1 MKKEEFDL
9 VIGALQERLDNCEKY
24 LGKIKTTEDL
34 KNITIGQALEL
45 RDFCVAEVEK
55 MTKIA
60 MVDLYHIIGMG
71 DLSVPQMM
79 KFVFMMKAYLAY
91 RPNIKSISK
100 GFDSMTN
107 LPKIPVKTKFKLLAL
122 CDLTL
127 TAGEDEEAFE
137 DNATIDEYTEL
148 KKVNVKAD
156 EEVSEKTDEEVSE
169 KTDEEVSEKTDKE
182 QITVQS
188 DCFSI
193 VEQTVM
199 VDMGRLGEFYK
210 VLSSLATTTCDFTK
224 LIRRMLDHKSYFG
237 IEWFGSEN
245 NIAAGKI
252 LPSSPLYKLIK

>member
-1 MKKEEFDL
+1 MKKEDFDL
-9 VIGALQERLDNCEKY
+9 VISALQERVDNCEKY
-24 LGKIKTTEDL
+24 LGEIKTTEDL

-79 KFVFMMKAYLAY
+79 KFVFLMKAYLAY

-127 TAGEDEEAFE
+127 TSGEDEEAFE
-137 DNATIDEYTEL
+137 DNATVDDYTVL
-148 KKVNVKAD
+148 KQMNAKKD
-156 EEVSEKTDEEVSE
+156 EEVSEKADEEVGE
-169 KTDEEVSEKTDKE
+169 KTDEE

-193 VEQTVM
+193 VDQTVM
-199 VDMGRLGEFYK
+199 VDMGRLGEFHK

-252 LPSSPLYKLIK
+252 SPSSPLYKLIK

>member
-24 LGKIKTTEDL
+24 LGEIQTTEDL
-34 KNITIGQALEL
+34 KNITIKQALEL
-45 RDFCVAEVEK
+45 KDFCVAEVEK

-79 KFVFMMKAYLAY
+79 KFIFLMKAYLAY

-100 GFDSMTN
+100 GFDSMTD

-127 TAGEDEEAFE
+127 TVGEDEEAFE

-148 KKVNVKAD
+148 KKVNVKN
-156 EEVSEKTDEEVSE
+156 
-169 KTDEEVSEKTDKE
+169 DEEVSEKTDKE
-182 QITVQS
+182 QITVQG

-193 VEQTVM
+193 VDQTVM
-199 VDMGRLGEFYK
+199 VDMGRLGEFHK
-210 VLSSLATTTCDFTK
+210 VLSNLATTPCDFNK
-224 LIRRMLDHKSYFG
+224 LIKKILDHKSYFG
-237 IEWFGSEN
+237 IMWYGSEKN
-245 NIAAGKI
+245 MAAGKI

>member
-1 MKKEEFDL
+1 
-9 VIGALQERLDNCEKY
+9 
-24 LGKIKTTEDL
+24 
-34 KNITIGQALEL
+34 
-45 RDFCVAEVEK
+45 
-55 MTKIA
+55 

-79 KFVFMMKAYLAY
+79 KFIFLMKAYLAY

-127 TAGEDEEAFE
+127 TVGEDEEAFE

-156 EEVSEKTDEEVSE
+156 EEVC
-169 KTDEEVSEKTDKE
+169 EKTDKE
-182 QITVQS
+182 QITVQGNEEHIDVQS

-193 VEQTVM
+193 VGQTVM
-199 VDMGRLGEFYK
+199 VDMGRLGEFHK

-224 LIRRMLDHKSYFG
+224 LIRRILDHKSYFG
-237 IEWFGSEN
+237 IEWIGSEN

-252 LPSSPLYKLIK
+252 SPSSPLYKLIK

>member
-24 LGKIKTTEDL
+24 LGEIKTTEDL

-55 MTKIA
+55 MTKIV

-100 GFDSMTN
+100 GFDSITE
-107 LPKIPVKTKFKLLAL
+107 LPKIPVRTKFKLLAL
-122 CDLTL
+122 CDLAL
-127 TAGEDEEAFE
+127 TAGEGEEAFE

-148 KKVNVKAD
+148 KKANVKA
-156 EEVSEKTDEEVSE
+156 DEEVSE

-193 VEQTVM
+193 VDQTVM

-210 VLSSLATTTCDFTK
+210 VLSGLATTPCDFTK
-224 LIRRMLDHKSYFG
+224 LIRRILDHKSYFG

-245 NIAAGKI
+245 NMAAGKI

>member
-24 LGKIKTTEDL
+24 LGEIKTTEDL

-79 KFVFMMKAYLAY
+79 KFVFMIKAYLAY

-100 GFDSMTN
+100 GFDSITE

-122 CDLTL
+122 CDLIL

-137 DNATIDEYTEL
+137 DNATVEDYTEL
-148 KKVNVKAD
+148 KKVNVK
-156 EEVSEKTDEEVSE
+156 K
-169 KTDEEVSEKTDKE
+169 DEEVSEKTDKE
-182 QITVQS
+182 QITVQG

-193 VEQTVM
+193 VDQTVV
-199 VDMGRLGEFYK
+199 VDMGRLGEFHK

-224 LIRRMLDHKSYFG
+224 LIKKIIDHKSYFG
-237 IEWFGSEN
+237 IEWIGSEN

>member
-9 VIGALQERLDNCEKY
+9 VINALQERLDKCEKY
-24 LGKIKTTEDL
+24 LGEIKTTEDL
-34 KNITIGQALEL
+34 KNITIGQAVEL

-79 KFVFMMKAYLAY
+79 KFIFLIKAYLAY

-100 GFDSMTN
+100 GFDSITE

-127 TAGEDEEAFE
+127 TVGEDEEAFE
-137 DNATIDEYTEL
+137 DNATVDEYTEL

-156 EEVSEKTDEEVSE
+156 K
-169 KTDEEVSEKTDKE
+169 EVSEKTDKE
-182 QITVQS
+182 QITVQGNEEHIDVQS

-193 VEQTVM
+193 VGQTVM

-210 VLSSLATTTCDFTK
+210 FLSSISTTPCDFTK
-224 LIRRMLDHKSYFG
+224 LIKKILDHKSYFG
-237 IEWFGSEN
+237 IEWVGSEN
-245 NIAAGKI
+245 NMAAGKI

>member
-9 VIGALQERLDNCEKY
+9 VISALQERLDNCEKY
-24 LGKIKTTEDL
+24 LGEIQTTEDL

-45 RDFCVAEVEK
+45 KDFCVAEVEK

-79 KFVFMMKAYLAY
+79 KFIFLMKAYLAY

-127 TAGEDEEAFE
+127 TVGEDEEAFE
-137 DNATIDEYTEL
+137 DNATIDDYTEL

-156 EEVSEKTDEEVSE
+156 EEVSEKTD
-169 KTDEEVSEKTDKE
+169 KE
-182 QITVQS
+182 QVTVQG

-193 VEQTVM
+193 VDQTVM

-210 VLSSLATTTCDFTK
+210 VLSNLATTSCDFTK
-224 LIRRMLDHKSYFG
+224 LIRRILDHKSYFG
-237 IEWFGSEN
+237 IEWIGSEN

-252 LPSSPLYKLIK
+252 SPSSPLYKLIK

>member
-9 VIGALQERLDNCEKY
+9 VISALQERLDNCEKY
-24 LGKIKTTEDL
+24 LGEIQTTEDL
-34 KNITIGQALEL
+34 KNITIKQALEL
-45 RDFCVAEVEK
+45 KDFCVAEVEK

-79 KFVFMMKAYLAY
+79 KFIFLMKAYLAY

-100 GFDSMTN
+100 GFDSIN
-107 LPKIPVKTKFKLLAL
+107 ELPKIPVKTKFKLLAL

-127 TAGEDEEAFE
+127 TVGEDEEAFE

-156 EEVSEKTDEEVSE
+156 EEVSEKTD
-169 KTDEEVSEKTDKE
+169 KE
-182 QITVQS
+182 QVTVQS

-193 VEQTVM
+193 VDKTVM
-199 VDMGRLGEFYK
+199 VDMGRLGEFHK
-210 VLSSLATTTCDFTK
+210 VLSNLATTPCDFTK
-224 LIRRMLDHKSYFG
+224 LIRRILDHKSYFG
-237 IEWFGSEN
+237 IEWIGSEN
-245 NIAAGKI
+245 NMAAGKI

>member
-9 VIGALQERLDNCEKY
+9 VISALQERLDNCEKY
-24 LGKIKTTEDL
+24 LGEIKTTEDL

-55 MTKIA
+55 MTKIV

-100 GFDSMTN
+100 GFDSITE
-107 LPKIPVKTKFKLLAL
+107 LPKIPVRTKFKLLAL
-122 CDLTL
+122 CDLAL
-127 TAGEDEEAFE
+127 TAGEGEEAFE

-148 KKVNVKAD
+148 KKANVKAY
-156 EEVSEKTDEEVSE
+156 
-169 KTDEEVSEKTDKE
+169 EEVSEKTDKE

-193 VEQTVM
+193 VDQTVM
-199 VDMGRLGEFYK
+199 VDMGRLGEFHK
-210 VLSSLATTTCDFTK
+210 VLSNLATTPCDFTK
-224 LIRRMLDHKSYFG
+224 LIRRILDHKSYFG
-237 IEWFGSEN
+237 IEWIGSEN
-245 NIAAGKI
+245 NMAAGKI

>member
-9 VIGALQERLDNCEKY
+9 VISALQERLNNCEKY
-24 LGKIKTTEDL
+24 LGEIQTTEDL

-79 KFVFMMKAYLAY
+79 KFIFLMKAYLAY

-127 TAGEDEEAFE
+127 TVGEDEEAFE
-137 DNATIDEYTEL
+137 DNATIDDYTEL
-148 KKVNVKAD
+148 KKVNVKKD

-169 KTDEEVSEKTDKE
+169 KTDEE
-182 QITVQS
+182 QITVQG

-193 VEQTVM
+193 VDKTIM

-210 VLSSLATTTCDFTK
+210 FLSSISTTPCDFNN
-224 LIRRMLDHKSYFG
+224 LIKKIISYKSYFG
-237 IEWFGSEN
+237 IAWFGFEN

>member
-24 LGKIKTTEDL
+24 LGEIKTTEDL

-100 GFDSMTN
+100 GFDSITE

-127 TAGEDEEAFE
+127 TVGEGEEAFE
-137 DNATIDEYTEL
+137 DNATIDEYNEL

-169 KTDEEVSEKTDKE
+169 KTNEEQVA
-182 QITVQS
+182 VQS

-193 VEQTVM
+193 VDQTVM

-224 LIRRMLDHKSYFG
+224 LIRRILDHKSYFG
-237 IEWFGSEN
+237 IEWFGSEDN
-245 NIAAGKI
+245 MAAGKI

>member
-9 VIGALQERLDNCEKY
+9 VISALQERLDNCEKY
-24 LGKIKTTEDL
+24 LGEIKTTEDL

-55 MTKIA
+55 MTKIV

-100 GFDSMTN
+100 VFDSITE
-107 LPKIPVKTKFKLLAL
+107 LPKIPVRTKFKLLAL
-122 CDLTL
+122 CDLAL
-127 TAGEDEEAFE
+127 TAGEGEEAFE

-148 KKVNVKAD
+148 KKANVKA
-156 EEVSEKTDEEVSE
+156 DEEVSE

-193 VEQTVM
+193 VDQTVM
-199 VDMGRLGEFYK
+199 VDMGRLGEFHK
-210 VLSSLATTTCDFTK
+210 VLSSLATTPCDFTK
-224 LIRRMLDHKSYFG
+224 LIRRILDHKSYFG
-237 IEWFGSEN
+237 IEWFRSEN

>member
-1 MKKEEFDL
+1 MKKEDFDL
-9 VIGALQERLDNCEKY
+9 VISTLQERLDNCEKY
-24 LGKIKTTEDL
+24 LGEIQTTEDL

-79 KFVFMMKAYLAY
+79 KFIFLMKAYLAY

-127 TAGEDEEAFE
+127 TVGEDEEAFE

-156 EEVSEKTDEEVSE
+156 EEVSEKTD
-169 KTDEEVSEKTDKE
+169 KE
-182 QITVQS
+182 QVTVQS

-193 VEQTVM
+193 VDQTVM
-199 VDMGRLGEFYK
+199 VDMGRLGEFHK

-224 LIRRMLDHKSYFG
+224 LIKKILDHKSYFG
-237 IEWFGSEN
+237 IEWIGAEN

>member
-24 LGKIKTTEDL
+24 LGEIKTTEDL
-34 KNITIGQALEL
+34 KNITIKQALEL
-45 RDFCVAEVEK
+45 KDFCVAEVEK

-79 KFVFMMKAYLAY
+79 KFIFLMKAYLSY

-100 GFDSMTN
+100 GFDSITE

-137 DNATIDEYTEL
+137 DNATVDDYTVL
-148 KKVNVKAD
+148 KQMNAKKD

-169 KTDEEVSEKTDKE
+169 KADEVHVD
-182 QITVQS
+182 VQS

-193 VEQTVM
+193 VDQTVM
-199 VDMGRLGEFYK
+199 VDMGRLGEFHK
-210 VLSSLATTTCDFTK
+210 VLSGLATTTCDFTK

-245 NIAAGKI
+245 NMAAGKI

>member
-9 VIGALQERLDNCEKY
+9 VINALQERLDNCEKY
-24 LGKIKTTEDL
+24 LGEIQTTEDL
-34 KNITIGQALEL
+34 KNITIKQALEL
-45 RDFCVAEVEK
+45 KDFCVAEVEK

-79 KFVFMMKAYLAY
+79 KFIFLMKAYLSY

-100 GFDSMTN
+100 GFDSMTD

-127 TAGEDEEAFE
+127 TVGEDEEAFE

-148 KKVNVKAD
+148 KKVNVKND
-156 EEVSEKTDEEVSE
+156 EEVSDKA
-169 KTDEEVSEKTDKE
+169 DKE
-182 QITVQS
+182 QVTVQG

-193 VEQTVM
+193 VDQTVM
-199 VDMGRLGEFYK
+199 VDMGRLGEFHK
-210 VLSSLATTTCDFTK
+210 VLSNLATTPCDFTK
-224 LIRRMLDHKSYFG
+224 LIRRILDHKSYFG
-237 IEWFGSEN
+237 IEWIGSEN

>member
-24 LGKIKTTEDL
+24 LGEIKTTEDL

-45 RDFCVAEVEK
+45 KDFCVAEVEK

-79 KFVFMMKAYLAY
+79 KFIFLMKAYLAY

-156 EEVSEKTDEEVSE
+156 EEVSEE
-169 KTDEEVSEKTDKE
+169 TDKE
-182 QITVQS
+182 QITVQG

-193 VEQTVM
+193 VDQTVM

-210 VLSSLATTTCDFTK
+210 VLSNLATTPCDFTK
-224 LIRRMLDHKSYFG
+224 LIKKILDHKSYFG
-237 IEWFGSEN
+237 IEWIGSEN

>member
-9 VIGALQERLDNCEKY
+9 VISALQERLDNCEKY
-24 LGKIKTTEDL
+24 LGEIKTTEDL

-45 RDFCVAEVEK
+45 KDFCVAEVEK

-79 KFVFMMKAYLAY
+79 KFIFLMKAYLSY

-100 GFDSMTN
+100 GFDSMTD

-127 TAGEDEEAFE
+127 TVGEDEEAFE

-148 KKVNVKAD
+148 KKVCVKAD
-156 EEVSEKTDEEVSE
+156 EEVSEKA
-169 KTDEEVSEKTDKE
+169 DKE
-182 QITVQS
+182 QVTVQS

-193 VEQTVM
+193 VDQTVM
-199 VDMGRLGEFYK
+199 VDMGRLGEFHK
-210 VLSSLATTTCDFTK
+210 VLSNLATTTCDFTK
-224 LIRRMLDHKSYFG
+224 LIRRILDRKSYFG
-237 IEWFGSEN
+237 IEWIGSEN
-245 NIAAGKI
+245 NMAAGKI

>member
-9 VIGALQERLDNCEKY
+9 VISALQERLDNCEKY
-24 LGKIKTTEDL
+24 LGEIKTTEDL

-79 KFVFMMKAYLAY
+79 KFVFLMKAYLSY

-100 GFDSMTN
+100 GFDSITE

-127 TAGEDEEAFE
+127 TVGEDEEAFE
-137 DNATIDEYTEL
+137 DNATIDDYTVL
-148 KKVNVKAD
+148 KQVNAKNDEEVSVKAD
-156 EEVSEKTDEEVSE
+156 EEVGEKTNEEQV
-169 KTDEEVSEKTDKE
+169 V
-182 QITVQS
+182 VQS

-193 VEQTVM
+193 VDQTVM
-199 VDMGRLGEFYK
+199 VDVGRLGEFHK
-210 VLSSLATTTCDFTK
+210 VLSSLATTPCDFTK
-224 LIRRMLDHKSYFG
+224 LIRRILDHKSYFG

-245 NIAAGKI
+245 NMAAGKI

>member
-9 VIGALQERLDNCEKY
+9 VISALQERLDNCEKY
-24 LGKIKTTEDL
+24 LGEIQTTEDL

-45 RDFCVAEVEK
+45 KDFCVAEVEK

-79 KFVFMMKAYLAY
+79 KFIFLMKAYLSY

-127 TAGEDEEAFE
+127 TVGEDEEAFE
-137 DNATIDEYTEL
+137 DNATVDDYTVL
-148 KKVNVKAD
+148 KQLKQVNVKA
-156 EEVSEKTDEEVSE
+156 
-169 KTDEEVSEKTDKE
+169 DEEVSEKTDKE
-182 QITVQS
+182 QITVQGNEEHVDVQS

-193 VEQTVM
+193 VDQTVM
-199 VDMGRLGEFYK
+199 VDMGRLGEFHK
-210 VLSSLATTTCDFTK
+210 FLSSISTTPCDFTN
-224 LIRRMLDHKSYFG
+224 LIKKITKYKSYFG
-237 IEWFGSEN
+237 IAWFGTEN
-245 NIAAGKI
+245 NIATGRI

>member
-9 VIGALQERLDNCEKY
+9 VTGALQERLDRCEKY
-24 LGKIKTTEDL
+24 LGEIKTTEDL
-34 KNITIGQALEL
+34 KNITIGQAVEL

-79 KFVFMMKAYLAY
+79 KFIFLMKAYLAY

-100 GFDSMTN
+100 GFDSITE

-127 TAGEDEEAFE
+127 TVGEDEEAFE
-137 DNATIDEYTEL
+137 DNATVDDYTVLKQMNAKKDEE
-148 KKVNVKAD
+148 VSVKAD
-156 EEVSEKTDEEVSE
+156 EEVGEKTDE
-169 KTDEEVSEKTDKE
+169 E

-193 VEQTVM
+193 VDQTVM
-199 VDMGRLGEFYK
+199 VDMGRLGEFHK
-210 VLSSLATTTCDFTK
+210 VLSGLATTTCDFTK

>member
-9 VIGALQERLDNCEKY
+9 VIGALQERLDNCKKY
-24 LGKIKTTEDL
+24 LGEIKTTEDL

-79 KFVFMMKAYLAY
+79 KFIFLMKAYLAY

-100 GFDSMTN
+100 GFDSITE

-137 DNATIDEYTEL
+137 DNATVDDYTVL
-148 KKVNVKAD
+148 KQMNAKKD

-169 KTDEEVSEKTDKE
+169 KADEVHVD
-182 QITVQS
+182 VQS

-193 VEQTVM
+193 VDQTVM
-199 VDMGRLGEFYK
+199 VDMGRLGEFHK
-210 VLSSLATTTCDFTK
+210 VLSGLATTTCDFTK

>member
-9 VIGALQERLDNCEKY
+9 VISALQERLDNCEKY
-24 LGKIKTTEDL
+24 LGEIQTTEDL

-79 KFVFMMKAYLAY
+79 KFIFLMKAYLSY

-100 GFDSMTN
+100 GFDSMTD

-127 TAGEDEEAFE
+127 TVGEDEEAFE
-137 DNATIDEYTEL
+137 DNATVADYDEL
-148 KKVNVKAD
+148 KKVNVKVD
-156 EEVSEKTDEEVSE
+156 EEVSA
-169 KTDEEVSEKTDKE
+169 KTDKE
-182 QITVQS
+182 QVAVQS

-193 VEQTVM
+193 VDQTVM
-199 VDMGRLGEFYK
+199 VDMGRLGEFHK

-224 LIRRMLDHKSYFG
+224 LIKKILDHKSYFG
-237 IEWFGSEN
+237 IEWIGAEN

>member
-24 LGKIKTTEDL
+24 LGEIKTTEDL

-55 MTKIA
+55 MTKIV

-79 KFVFMMKAYLAY
+79 KFIFMMKAYLAY

-127 TAGEDEEAFE
+127 TAGEGEEAFE

-156 EEVSEKTDEEVSE
+156 EEVSEKTDEEQV
-169 KTDEEVSEKTDKE
+169 V
-182 QITVQS
+182 VQS

-193 VEQTVM
+193 VDQTVM
-199 VDMGRLGEFYK
+199 VDMGRLGEFHK
-210 VLSSLATTTCDFTK
+210 VLSNLATTPCDFTK
-224 LIRRMLDHKSYFG
+224 LIRRILDHKSYFG
-237 IEWFGSEN
+237 IEWFGSEDN
-245 NIAAGKI
+245 MAAGKI

>member
-9 VIGALQERLDNCEKY
+9 VISALQERLDNCEKY
-24 LGKIKTTEDL
+24 LGEIQTTEDL
-34 KNITIGQALEL
+34 KNITIKQALEL
-45 RDFCVAEVEK
+45 KDFCVAEVEK

-79 KFVFMMKAYLAY
+79 KFIFLMKAYLSY

-127 TAGEDEEAFE
+127 TVGEDEEAFE
-137 DNATIDEYTEL
+137 DNATVADYDEL
-148 KKVNVKAD
+148 KKVNVK
-156 EEVSEKTDEEVSE
+156 K
-169 KTDEEVSEKTDKE
+169 DEEVSEKTDKE

-193 VEQTVM
+193 VDQTVM
-199 VDMGRLGEFYK
+199 VDMGRLGEFHK

-224 LIRRMLDHKSYFG
+224 LIRRILDHKSYFG
-237 IEWFGSEN
+237 IEWIGSEN
-245 NIAAGKI
+245 NMAAGKI

>member
-1 MKKEEFDL
+1 MKKEEFEL
-9 VIGALQERLDNCEKY
+9 VISALQERLDNCEKY
-24 LGKIKTTEDL
+24 LGEIQTTEDL

-45 RDFCVAEVEK
+45 KDFCVAEVEK

-79 KFVFMMKAYLAY
+79 KFIFLMKAYLAY

-100 GFDSMTN
+100 GFDSITE

-127 TAGEDEEAFE
+127 TVGEDEEAFE
-137 DNATIDEYTEL
+137 DNATVDEYTEL
-148 KKVNVKAD
+148 KKVNVKKD

-182 QITVQS
+182 PVTVQG

-193 VEQTVM
+193 VDQTIM

-210 VLSSLATTTCDFTK
+210 FLSSISTTPCDFNK
-224 LIRRMLDHKSYFG
+224 LIKKIISYKSYFG
-237 IEWFGSEN
+237 IAWIGAEN

>member
-9 VIGALQERLDNCEKY
+9 VIGALQERLNNCEKY
-24 LGKIKTTEDL
+24 LGGIKTTEDL
-34 KNITIGQALEL
+34 KNITIKQALEL

-55 MTKIA
+55 MTKIV

-100 GFDSMTN
+100 GFDSITE

-127 TAGEDEEAFE
+127 TAGEGEEAFE
-137 DNATIDEYTEL
+137 DNATVEDYNALKQVNAKNDEEAG
-148 KKVNVKAD
+148 VKAD
-156 EEVSEKTDEEVSE
+156 EEQVV
-169 KTDEEVSEKTDKE
+169 
-182 QITVQS
+182 VQD

-193 VEQTVM
+193 VGQTIT
-199 VDMGRLGEFYK
+199 VDLGRLGEFSK
-210 VLSSLATTTCDFTK
+210 VLTEGTKVKCDLTK
-224 LIRRMLDHKSYFG
+224 LITKIINNKTYFG
-237 IEWFGSEN
+237 IEWTDAEDN
-245 NIAAGKI
+245 KAIGK
-252 LPSSPLYKLIK
+252 LLSSSPLYKLIK

>member
-24 LGKIKTTEDL
+24 LGEIQTTEDL

-45 RDFCVAEVEK
+45 KDFCITEVEK

-79 KFVFMMKAYLAY
+79 KFVFLMKAYLAY

-127 TAGEDEEAFE
+127 TVGEGEEAFE

-156 EEVSEKTDEEVSE
+156 K
-169 KTDEEVSEKTDKE
+169 EVSEKTDKE
-182 QITVQS
+182 QITVQGNEEHVDVQS

-193 VEQTVM
+193 VDQTVM

-210 VLSSLATTTCDFTK
+210 FLSSISTTPCDFNK
-224 LIRRMLDHKSYFG
+224 LIKKIISYKSYFG
-237 IEWFGSEN
+237 IAWFGTEN
-245 NIAAGKI
+245 NMAAGKI
-252 LPSSPLYKLIK
+252 SPSSPLYKLIK

>member
-24 LGKIKTTEDL
+24 LGEIKTTEDL

-55 MTKIA
+55 MTKIV

-100 GFDSMTN
+100 GFDSITE
-107 LPKIPVKTKFKLLAL
+107 LPKIPVRTKFKLLAL
-122 CDLTL
+122 CDLAL
-127 TAGEDEEAFE
+127 TAGEGEEAFE

-148 KKVNVKAD
+148 KKANVKA
-156 EEVSEKTDEEVSE
+156 DEEVSE

-193 VEQTVM
+193 VDQTVM
-199 VDMGRLGEFYK
+199 VDMGRLGEFHK
-210 VLSSLATTTCDFTK
+210 VLSSLATTPCDFTK
-224 LIRRMLDHKSYFG
+224 LIRRILDHKSYFG

-245 NIAAGKI
+245 NMAAGKI

>member
-9 VIGALQERLDNCEKY
+9 VISALQERLDNCEKY
-24 LGKIKTTEDL
+24 LGEIQTTEDL

-45 RDFCVAEVEK
+45 KDFCVAEVEK

-79 KFVFMMKAYLAY
+79 KFIFLMKAYLSY

-127 TAGEDEEAFE
+127 TVGEDEEAFE

-156 EEVSEKTDEEVSE
+156 EEASDKTDEEQV
-169 KTDEEVSEKTDKE
+169 V
-182 QITVQS
+182 VQG

-193 VEQTVM
+193 VDQTVM
-199 VDMGRLGEFYK
+199 VDMGRLGEFHK
-210 VLSSLATTTCDFTK
+210 VLSNLATTPCDFTK
-224 LIRRMLDHKSYFG
+224 LIRRILDRKSYFG
-237 IEWFGSEN
+237 IEWIGSEN
-245 NIAAGKI
+245 NMAAGKI

>member
-1 MKKEEFDL
+1 M
-9 VIGALQERLDNCEKY
+9 
-24 LGKIKTTEDL
+24 

-45 RDFCVAEVEK
+45 KDFCVAEVEK

-79 KFVFMMKAYLAY
+79 KFIFLMKASLSY
-91 RPNIKSISK
+91 RPNTKSISK

-127 TAGEDEEAFE
+127 TVGEDEDAFE

-148 KKVNVKAD
+148 KKVNVKKD
-156 EEVSEKTDEEVSE
+156 EEVSEKTDEVHV
-169 KTDEEVSEKTDKE
+169 D
-182 QITVQS
+182 VQS

-193 VEQTVM
+193 VDQTVM
-199 VDMGRLGEFYK
+199 VDMGRLGEFHK

-224 LIRRMLDHKSYFG
+224 LIRRILDHKSYFG
-237 IEWFGSEN
+237 IEWIGSEN

>member
-9 VIGALQERLDNCEKY
+9 VISALQERLDNCEKY
-24 LGKIKTTEDL
+24 LGEIKTTEDL

-79 KFVFMMKAYLAY
+79 KFVFLMKAYLAY

-100 GFDSMTN
+100 GFDSITE

-127 TAGEDEEAFE
+127 TVGEDEDAFE
-137 DNATIDEYTEL
+137 DNATVDDYTVL
-148 KKVNVKAD
+148 KQMNAKKD
-156 EEVSEKTDEEVSE
+156 EEVSEKA
-169 KTDEEVSEKTDKE
+169 DEEVSEKTDKE

-193 VEQTVM
+193 VDQTVM

-210 VLSSLATTTCDFTK
+210 VLSNLATTTCDFTK

>member
-24 LGKIKTTEDL
+24 LGEIKTTEDL

-55 MTKIA
+55 MTKIV
-60 MVDLYHIIGMG
+60 MVDLYHVIGMG

-79 KFVFMMKAYLAY
+79 KFVFLMKAYLAY

-100 GFDSMTN
+100 GFDSITE

-127 TAGEDEEAFE
+127 TAGEGEEAFE
-137 DNATIDEYTEL
+137 DNATIDDYNEL

-156 EEVSEKTDEEVSE
+156 EEVSEKA
-169 KTDEEVSEKTDKE
+169 DEEVSEKTDKE
-182 QITVQS
+182 QVVVQG

-193 VEQTVM
+193 VGQTIT
-199 VDMGRLGEFYK
+199 VDLGRLGEFSKILTEGTK
-210 VLSSLATTTCDFTK
+210 VKCDLTK
-224 LIRRMLDHKSYFG
+224 LITKIINNKTYFG
-237 IEWFGSEN
+237 IEWTDAEDDKA
-245 NIAAGKI
+245 IGKI

>member
-24 LGKIKTTEDL
+24 LGEIKTTEDL

-55 MTKIA
+55 MTKIV

-100 GFDSMTN
+100 GFDSITE

-127 TAGEDEEAFE
+127 TAGEGEEAFE

-148 KKVNVKAD
+148 KKANVKAG

-169 KTDEEVSEKTDKE
+169 KTDEE

-193 VEQTVM
+193 VDQTVM

-210 VLSSLATTTCDFTK
+210 VLSGLATTPCDFTK
-224 LIRRMLDHKSYFG
+224 LIRRILDHKSYFG

-245 NIAAGKI
+245 NMAAGKI

>member
-79 KFVFMMKAYLAY
+79 KFIFLMKAYLSY

-137 DNATIDEYTEL
+137 DNATVDDYTVL
-148 KKVNVKAD
+148 KQMNAKKD

-169 KTDEEVSEKTDKE
+169 KADEVHVD
-182 QITVQS
+182 VQS

-193 VEQTVM
+193 VDQTVM
-199 VDMGRLGEFYK
+199 VDMGRLGEFHK
-210 VLSSLATTTCDFTK
+210 VLSGLATTTCDFTK

-237 IEWFGSEN
+237 IEWIGSEN
-245 NIAAGKI
+245 NMAAGKI

>member
-9 VIGALQERLDNCEKY
+9 VISALQERLDNCEKY
-24 LGKIKTTEDL
+24 LGEIQTTEDL
-34 KNITIGQALEL
+34 KDITIKQALEL
-45 RDFCVAEVEK
+45 KDFCVAEVEK

-79 KFVFMMKAYLAY
+79 KFIFLMKAYLAY

-127 TAGEDEEAFE
+127 TVGEDEEAFE
-137 DNATIDEYTEL
+137 DNATVDEYTEL
-148 KKVNVKAD
+148 KQMKAKKA

-169 KTDEEVSEKTDKE
+169 KADEVHVD
-182 QITVQS
+182 VQG

-193 VEQTVM
+193 VDQTVM

-210 VLSSLATTTCDFTK
+210 FLSSISTTPCDFAK
-224 LIRRMLDHKSYFG
+224 LIKKIIEYKSYFG
-237 IEWFGSEN
+237 IAWFGFEKN
-245 NIAAGKI
+245 MAAGKI

>member
-9 VIGALQERLDNCEKY
+9 VINALQERLDNCKKY
-24 LGKIKTTEDL
+24 LGEIQTTEDL
-34 KNITIGQALEL
+34 KNITIKQALEL
-45 RDFCVAEVEK
+45 KDFCVAEVEK

-79 KFVFMMKAYLAY
+79 KFIFLMKAYLSY

-127 TAGEDEEAFE
+127 TVGEDEEAFE
-137 DNATIDEYTEL
+137 DNATIDEYTGL

-156 EEVSEKTDEEVSE
+156 EEVSEKTD
-169 KTDEEVSEKTDKE
+169 KE
-182 QITVQS
+182 QVTVQG

-193 VEQTVM
+193 VDQTVM
-199 VDMGRLGEFYK
+199 VDMGRLGEFHK

-224 LIRRMLDHKSYFG
+224 LIRRILDHKSYFG
-237 IEWFGSEN
+237 IEWIGSEN
-245 NIAAGKI
+245 NMAAGKI

>member
-9 VIGALQERLDNCEKY
+9 VISALQERLDNCEKY
-24 LGKIKTTEDL
+24 LGEIQTTEDL

-79 KFVFMMKAYLAY
+79 KFIFLMKAYLSY

-100 GFDSMTN
+100 GFDSMTD

-127 TAGEDEEAFE
+127 TVGEDEEAFD

-156 EEVSEKTDEEVSE
+156 EEVSEKA
-169 KTDEEVSEKTDKE
+169 DKE
-182 QITVQS
+182 QVTVQS

-193 VEQTVM
+193 VDQTVM
-199 VDMGRLGEFYK
+199 VDMGRLGEFHK
-210 VLSSLATTTCDFTK
+210 VLSNLATTTCDFTK
-224 LIRRMLDHKSYFG
+224 LIRRILDHKSYFG
-237 IEWFGSEN
+237 IEWIGSEN

>member
-9 VIGALQERLDNCEKY
+9 VVSSLQERLDNCEKY
-24 LGKIKTTEDL
+24 LGEIKTTEDL

-55 MTKIA
+55 MTKIV
-60 MVDLYHIIGMG
+60 MVDLYHVIGMG

-79 KFVFMMKAYLAY
+79 KFVFLMKAYLAY
-91 RPNIKSISK
+91 RPNIKCISK
-100 GFDSMTN
+100 GFDSITE

-127 TAGEDEEAFE
+127 TAGEGEEAFE

-156 EEVSEKTDEEVSE
+156 EEVSEKADEEQV
-169 KTDEEVSEKTDKE
+169 V
-182 QITVQS
+182 VQS

-193 VEQTVM
+193 MGQTVM

-224 LIRRMLDHKSYFG
+224 LIRRILDHKPYFG
-237 IEWFGSEN
+237 IEWFGSEDN
-245 NIAAGKI
+245 MAAGKI

>member
-9 VIGALQERLDNCEKY
+9 VIGALQERLDKCEKY
-24 LGKIKTTEDL
+24 LGEIKTTEDL

-127 TAGEDEEAFE
+127 TVGEDEDAFE
-137 DNATIDEYTEL
+137 DNATVDEYTEL

-156 EEVSEKTDEEVSE
+156 EEVSEKTDEEQV
-169 KTDEEVSEKTDKE
+169 V
-182 QITVQS
+182 VQG

-193 VEQTVM
+193 VDQTVM

-224 LIRRMLDHKSYFG
+224 LIRRILDHKPYFG
-237 IEWFGSEN
+237 IEWFGSEDN
-245 NIAAGKI
+245 MAAGKI